1 MHTKAG
7 VSGSEPNGIACAVRS
22 NREIGRGDST
32 ISTPSV
38 VVVVGSPPVPV
49 GPGSSVG
56 RPEARKEA
64 RTGSWSDRAARRSA
78 RERCSI
84 LAVVQGRTGVGE
96 VEEEEEEEEE
106 DEEGEGEDAADGET
120 TTTRRVCDDD
130 DDVYIGHGA
139 RIIGICKT
147 LE

>member
-106 DEEGEGEDAADGET
+106 DEEG
-120 TTTRRVCDDD
+120 
-130 DDVYIGHGA
+130 
-139 RIIGICKT
+139 
-147 LE
+147 